1 MKLPNSV
8 FDTLKWC
15 VLVFIP
21 AATTLYVALGAI
33 WGAPFLYTEEVA
45 KTSAA
50 VCTFLGCLLGISNM
64 AYKKDNDIIVVPKED
79 EPKTY
84 D

>member
-8 FDTLKWC
+8 FDWLKWS

-21 AATTLYVALGAI
+21 ALTTLYVSLSAI
-33 WGAPFLYTEEVA
+33 WQFPYAEEVA

-50 VCTFLGCLLGISNM
+50 VCAFLGMLLGISNLS
-64 AYKKDNDIIVVPKED
+64 YKQDHEIVVVDKSKGE
-79 EPKTY
+79 EE
-84 D
+84 